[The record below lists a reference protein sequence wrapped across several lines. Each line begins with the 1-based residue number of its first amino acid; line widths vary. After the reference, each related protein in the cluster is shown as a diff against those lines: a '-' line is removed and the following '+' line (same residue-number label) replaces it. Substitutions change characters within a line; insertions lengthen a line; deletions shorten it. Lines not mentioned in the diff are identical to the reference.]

1 MISFVTQDNFLF
13 RCSILEN
20 IRLGNPTASDEEVRE
35 AAKKACCQEFIEKL
49 PQGYDTPAGEA
60 GKRLSGGEKQR
71 IAIARMILK
80 NAPIIILD
88 EATAFTD
95 PENENKIQKSIEEL
109 TKGKTLLVIAHRL
122 STITDADKIV
132 VLKNGC
138 IEGAG
143 TQEELLH
150 NCQLYQRMWQAH
162 VGVRHWAVR
171 SQKEGE
177 ESCLAL

>member
-1 MISFVTQDNFLF
+1 
-13 RCSILEN
+13 
-20 IRLGNPTASDEEVRE
+20 
-35 AAKKACCQEFIEKL
+35 
-49 PQGYDTPAGEA
+49 
-60 GKRLSGGEKQR
+60 
-71 IAIARMILK
+71 MILK

-143 TQEELLH
+143 TQEELLQ
-150 NCQLYQRMWQAH
+150 NCPLYQRMWQAH
-162 VGVRHWAVR
+162 VGARHWAVGSR
-171 SQKEGE
+171 KEGE
-177 ESCLAL
+177 DSCLAL

>member
-1 MISFVTQDNFLF
+1 MADKIQNAYETSKNIYDDVLTQRNIFSKLYIKLFWSGTDDN
-13 RCSILEN
+13 
-20 IRLGNPTASDEEVRE
+20 D
-35 AAKKACCQEFIEKL
+35 
-49 PQGYDTPAGEA
+49 
-60 GKRLSGGEKQR
+60 
-71 IAIARMILK
+71 IARKVLSYVPDDISGNLLDVPVGTAVFTENKWNSLK
-80 NAPIIILD
+80 NAPIVILD

-143 TQEELLH
+143 TQEELIQ
-150 NCQLYQRMWQAH
+150 NCPLYQRMWQAH
-162 VGVRHWAVR
+162 VGVRHWAVG

-177 ESCLAL
+177 DSCLVL